1 MHFKKLEIIGFKSF
15 AEKTQ
20 LEFHPGVTAIVGPN
34 GCGKS
39 NVSDS
44 IKWVL
49 GEQSAR
55 SLRGHRMEDIIF
67 NGAAMREP
75 VNFAEV
81 SITFTNE
88 DRAVPLDY
96 DEVIISRRLYRSGES
111 EYLINKSQVRLKDI
125 QSLLAGTGLGV
136 GNYSVIE
143 QGRINQ
149 ILTAKPEDR
158 RTLFEEAAG
167 ITRFKQQKKEALRNL
182 EATEQNLQ
190 RVTDIIVEQKRQI
203 GSLERQAK
211 KAEAYKRDF
220 EKLKTHDLIVAR
232 EEREQFIQVLDARRA
247 MSEELKAGLEE
258 LAGLCESAEEEL
270 SEARAALQA
279 IDQEYQETKSQHL
292 ILENQIKNNDEKIA
306 IFSTY
311 IEEIR
316 TKLAEIDAA
325 AAEAAQRIAG
335 LETEEAGLAET
346 LVAIE
351 AEREAGQR
359 LVEESEALF
368 AGIEGE
374 LALAKEESAVLKT
387 TLADAVEEEH
397 RAESALGLLASEHAA
412 KEADRA
418 ETAAEI
424 QSLDVQQQILND
436 ECRTAEEQ
444 ANALAQEIR
453 ERILERERLEAQLG
467 QDRDE
472 KASLDAQLA
481 AMHQDAASKR
491 SKLEMMENFA
501 KSHEGF
507 SQGARHILG
516 LTQSEPAWE
525 SRVLGALADLV
536 EVDRGYE
543 VAVESALETLS
554 QAIVCERDEDVI
566 ELSHRLR
573 DAKQG
578 RAVLLRLDAA
588 PADGSGAA
596 SVSLENGLRR
606 LSDVTRAEERVS
618 RLYSHLVKDIYV
630 AVDPIQAAAMSRRYP
645 HAVFVTR
652 EGEAYRAMTVL
663 AGSAD
668 SPEES
673 LIFGREGRI
682 KEIKNQQVELQL
694 ETERLTARRDQVA
707 AHIAAIEENLKQQGE
722 LVPRLQVKLAD
733 VQSRK
738 EHRGNEREKIQERLG
753 RLRATLSELESRL
766 TALAG
771 ETSELRVSLE
781 AAAARK
787 SESEARSL
795 SLQEIIDSAAQRRED
810 GLVEITRRKSQFET
824 VLERFEQ
831 SQRALDRLR
840 EALRVERASTE
851 TRRRDQEG
859 LIGREAET
867 REQLDSLQTQS
878 IRLTEEREQ
887 LLERHNAIAI
897 EKEDRAARLVE
908 TESRHAELF
917 QRQQSDRE
925 KTHVL
930 EMEIERSMHEAQRL
944 KDRILAAYQI
954 DLDNE
959 PVLTMIAELPALPE
973 RAEGVENG
981 EDSIAQIL
989 SDELSGTGE
998 TPVPQPQA
1006 AAPEPIVF
1014 DPNAGR
1020 LDPAEAEELRQKL
1033 AKMGPVNLVA
1043 MEEYEDLQKRHEFLS
1058 REKEDLLRAKD
1069 DIHKALLKINRT
1081 TREMFI
1087 DTFTKIQAY
1096 FVEYFKLLF
1105 NGGNAE
1111 IVLLDEGD
1119 VLESGIE
1126 IVARPPGKKLN
1137 SITLMSGGEQA
1148 LTAIALMFAVFK
1160 VKPSPFC
1167 VLDEIDAPLDD
1178 SNVQRFANALQEFIK
1193 ESQFIIITHNKRTMS
1208 VADVLYGVTMQRSGV
1223 SQVVS
1228 VKFGGDGPVLGQAME
1243 KQEAGASRLS
1253 EAPSRQQVI
1262 SENLA

>member
-15 AEKTQ
+15 AEKTK

-81 SITFTNE
+81 SITFSNE
-88 DRAVPLDY
+88 DRSVPLDY
-96 DEVIISRRLYRSGES
+96 DEVVISRKLYRSGES

-232 EEREQFIQVLDARRA
+232 EEREQFIQALDARRA
-247 MSEELKAGLEE
+247 MSEELKTGLEE
-258 LAGLCESAEEEL
+258 LAGLCASAEEEL
-270 SEARAALQA
+270 ADARAALQA

-316 TKLAEIDAA
+316 TKLAEIDSA
-325 AAEAAQRIAG
+325 AAEATQRVAG
-335 LETEEAGLAET
+335 LEAEEAGLAET

-351 AEREAGQR
+351 AEREAGQQ

-368 AGIEGE
+368 AGIEAE
-374 LALAKEESAVLKT
+374 LALAKEEAALLKT
-387 TLADAVEEEH
+387 TLSDAVEEEH
-397 RAESALGLLASEHAA
+397 RAESALGLTASERAA

-424 QSLDVQQQILND
+424 HSLDVQQQIISD

-444 ANALAQEIR
+444 AHALAQEIR
-453 ERILERERLEAQLG
+453 ERILERERLEAQLA

-472 KASLDAQLA
+472 KNSLDAQLA
-481 AMHQDAASKR
+481 EMHQDAASKR

-516 LTQSEPAWE
+516 LAQSEPAWE

-554 QAIVCERDEDVI
+554 QAIVCERDEDVT
-566 ELSHRLR
+566 ELSRRLR

-588 PADGSGAA
+588 TDALNSMPAVA
-596 SVSLENGLRR
+596 LEDGLRR
-606 LSDVTRAEERVS
+606 LSDVTRAEERVA
-618 RLYSHLVKDIYV
+618 RLYSHLVRDIYV
-630 AVDPIQAAAMSRRYP
+630 ATDPAQAAALSRRYP

-652 EGEAYRAMTVL
+652 EGEAYRSMTVL

-668 SPEES
+668 SSEES

-694 ETERLTARRDQVA
+694 ETERLTVRRDQVA

-738 EHRGNEREKIQERLG
+738 EHRGNERGKIQERLD
-753 RLRATLSELESRL
+753 R
-766 TALAG
+766 
-771 ETSELRVSLE
+771 LRVSLSDLETRLAALSGEE
-781 AAAARK
+781 AVLRDSLETASARK
-787 SESEARSL
+787 SEAETRSA

-824 VLERFEQ
+824 VLERSEQ
-831 SQRALDRLR
+831 ANRNLDRLR
-840 EALRVERASTE
+840 EALRVERAATE
-851 TRRRDQEG
+851 MRRRDQES
-859 LIGREAET
+859 LVSREAET
-867 REQLDSLQTQS
+867 REQLDALQSQSMQLTQ
-878 IRLTEEREQ
+878 ERET

-925 KTHVL
+925 KIHGL
-930 EMEIERSMHEAQRL
+930 EMDIERSMHEAQRL

-973 RAEGVENG
+973 RAEGEEAPAGDAG
-981 EDSIAQIL
+981 EGQ
-989 SDELSGTGE
+989 G
-998 TPVPQPQA
+998 QA
-1006 AAPEPIVF
+1006 AAAAQPQPEPIVY

-1020 LDPAEAEELRQKL
+1020 LDPVEAEELRQKL

-1087 DTFTKIQAY
+1087 DTFTKIQGY
-1096 FVEYFKLLF
+1096 FVDYFKLLF
-1105 NGGNAE
+1105 NGGTAE

-1243 KQEAGASRLS
+1243 NKEADASKLS
-1253 EAPSRQQVI
+1253 ESPSRQQMI